1 MGLYATAA
9 LRGMQARHPLIGDVR
24 CPGLLIGVELVRDR
38 ETKEPATTEAL
49 ELYRRAMD
57 YGVIFGTTKYAGLG
71 NVVKF
76 KPPLC
81 VTREEMDQALNVFD
95 KVLSEIE

>member
-1 MGLYATAA
+1 
-9 LRGMQARHPLIGDVR
+9 
-24 CPGLLIGVELVRDR
+24 
-38 ETKEPATTEAL
+38 L
-49 ELYRRAMD
+49 EVYRRGMD
-57 YGVIFGTTKYAGLG
+57 YGVIFGTTRYAGLG

>member
-1 MGLYATAA
+1 
-9 LRGMQARHPLIGDVR
+9 
-24 CPGLLIGVELVRDR
+24 LLIGVELVRDPK
-38 ETKEPATTEAL
+38 TKEPASAEAL
-49 ELYRRAMD
+49 EVYRRGMAL
-57 YGVIFGTTKYAGLG
+57 GVIFGTTKYAGLG

-81 VTREEMDQALNVFD
+81 VTRAEMDQALNVFD